1 MQQVQTASWGPY
13 HIALLVDRRH
23 NRWQAVIRR
32 SADKS
37 LLCQSSEMGTVDA
50 VKQWAGTTLE
60 VLGCQALVDGRKRNL
75 VDFLVFEQNSLG
87 SI

>member
-13 HIALLVDRRH
+13 YISLMVDRER
-23 NRWQAVIRR
+23 NLWKGRIRR
-32 SADKS
+32 WSDKS
-37 LLCQSSEMGTVDA
+37 LLCESGEQGSADEA
-50 VKQWAGTTLE
+50 KRWAGTALE